1 MIKCRKFPEIRT
13 SLIMFGLNVG
23 IIDTSGKI
31 ILSFLA
37 GVSGGEEPFL
47 MIFIYFGEIIF
58 YLIFHFMKEL
68 CLTVLYI
75 CKKA

>member
-47 MIFIYFGEIIF
+47 MIFIYLGR
-58 YLIFHFMKEL
+58 
-68 CLTVLYI
+68 
-75 CKKA
+75 